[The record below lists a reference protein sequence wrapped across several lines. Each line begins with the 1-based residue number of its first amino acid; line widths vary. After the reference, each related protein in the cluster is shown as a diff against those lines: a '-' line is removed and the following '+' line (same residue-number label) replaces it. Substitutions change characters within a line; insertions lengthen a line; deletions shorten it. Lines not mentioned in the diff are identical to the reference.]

1 MGTLVG
7 KTAVIVGA
15 SGEANFGTAI
25 ARRLA
30 AEGANVVVSARR
42 QEPLDSLA
50 GEINGLAVACDVTDE
65 SQIES
70 LFARAVE
77 TYGNVDIAVYSAGFQ
92 TYCPIAQLDAEQ
104 IRPTLEVSFIGTLLF
119 FKHAAA
125 AMANGGSVI
134 TISSLTARLPGPT
147 ISVYAGTRAGIDYA
161 IKVAA
166 VEYQGQKIRFNSI
179 AAGLIE
185 TDMTGGLF
193 AMEQVLEAH
202 INETPAG
209 RMGTL
214 DDLAEAALF
223 LADDGRSG
231 YINGQ
236 LLDLAGGQQ
245 MGHLPHFEF

>member
-15 SGEANFGTAI
+15 SGEANFGSAI

-30 AEGANVVVSARR
+30 KEGANVVVSARR
-42 QEPLDSLA
+42 QEPLESLA
-50 GEINGLAVACDVTDE
+50 KELNGLAVACDVTDE
-65 SQIES
+65 RQIEA
-70 LFARAVE
+70 LFAQASEV
-77 TYGNVDIAVYSAGFQ
+77 YGNVDIAVYSVGFQ
-92 TYCPIAQLDAEQ
+92 TYGAIAELDAEQ

-125 AMANGGSVI
+125 AMENGGSVI
-134 TISSLTARLPGPT
+134 TISSLTSRLPGPT
-147 ISVYAGTRAGIDYA
+147 MSVYSGTRAGIDFA
-161 IKVAA
+161 IKIAA
-166 VEYQGQKIRFNSI
+166 VEYQDQKIRFNSI

-185 TDMTGGLF
+185 TDMTGELF
-193 AMEQVLEAH
+193 DMEPIIQAH

-214 DDLAEAALF
+214 NDLAEAALF
-223 LADDGRSG
+223 LSDDGRSG

-236 LLDLAGGQQ
+236 VLDLAGGQQ
-245 MGHLPHFEF
+245 MGRLPRFEF

>member
-1 MGTLVG
+1 MGTLAG
-7 KTAVIVGA
+7 KTAVILGA
-15 SGEANFGTAI
+15 SGEANFGSAI

-42 QEPLDSLA
+42 QEPLEALA
-50 GEINGLAVACDVTDE
+50 AELNGLAVACDVTDE

-77 TYGNVDIAVYSAGFQ
+77 VYGNVDMAVYSAGFQ
-92 TYCPIAQLDAEQ
+92 TYGLIAELDAEQ

-125 AMANGGSVI
+125 SMANGGSVI

-147 ISVYAGTRAGIDYA
+147 MSVYSGTRAGIDYA

-166 VEYQGQKIRFNSI
+166 VEYQEKRIRFNSI

-193 AMEQVLEAH
+193 TMDQILEAH
-202 INETPAG
+202 IAETPAG

-214 DDLAEAALF
+214 DDLAEAALY
-223 LADDGRSG
+223 LADEGRSG
-231 YINGQ
+231 YINGHV
-236 LLDLAGGQQ
+236 LDLAGGQQ
-245 MGHLPHFEF
+245 MGHLPRFEF